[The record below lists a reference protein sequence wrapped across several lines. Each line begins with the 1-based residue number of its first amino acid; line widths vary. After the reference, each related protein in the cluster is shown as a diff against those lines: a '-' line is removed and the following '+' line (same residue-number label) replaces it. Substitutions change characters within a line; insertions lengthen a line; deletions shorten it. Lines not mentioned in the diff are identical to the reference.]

1 MKNKLILIVMLVT
14 VFSCSDDDFSSVNK
28 IVDEWKLT
36 EIRYYTPSGNSII
49 DYSDV
54 NIIYDFREN
63 GTLIV
68 SGTEQG
74 IYNNGTYEYEIE
86 EGVVEGISDLV
97 IFTVKI
103 DQTYWTYDLTNGIMK
118 LGISH
123 VDGPDLIFERN

>member
-1 MKNKLILIVMLVT
+1 MKNRLVLIVLLVT
-14 VFSCSDDDFSSVNK
+14 VFGCSDDEFSSVNK

-36 EIRYYTPSGNSII
+36 EIRYYTSSGNSII
-49 DYSDV
+49 AYSDV
-54 NIIYDFREN
+54 NIVYDFRN
-63 GTLIV
+63 DGTLVV
-68 SGTEQG
+68 SGVEQG

-103 DQTYWTYDLTNGIMK
+103 DQTYWAYDLTNGIMK
-118 LGISH
+118 LGLSH